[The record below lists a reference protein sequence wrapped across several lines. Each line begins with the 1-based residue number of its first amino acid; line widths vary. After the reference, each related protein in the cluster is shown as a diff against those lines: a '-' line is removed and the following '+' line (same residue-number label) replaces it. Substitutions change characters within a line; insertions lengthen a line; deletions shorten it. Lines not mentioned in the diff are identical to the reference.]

1 MPTCFGQPAARNS
14 AVITQNFTKYFSMK
28 ETVVHVKVADRVYM
42 YYSVAFKVPVCTFG
56 WLSQLLAARE
66 PDSIPNPICHIPVT
80 FVF

>member
-56 WLSQLLAARE
+56 
-66 PDSIPNPICHIPVT
+66 
-80 FVF
+80 